1 MAKKPQEPYYPRYWN
16 ETYKPN
22 TPTKAE
28 ERARNAAEKK
38 RASEF
43 IKTNKKDIKATKNA
57 AKKEALKKVMAKF
70 KGGKGGRMGGLP
82 GGGGTMPWEIK

>member
-1 MAKKPQEPYYPRYWN
+1 MAKTPKEPYYPYAWN
-16 ETYKPN
+16 ETYKPY

-28 ERARNAAEKK
+28 EKARNAAEKK
-38 RASEF
+38 RASKF

-70 KGGKGGRMGGLP
+70 KGGKGGRMGGIS
-82 GGGGTMPWEIK
+82 GGGVMPWDVR